1 MLISKRKKSY
11 NRKKKLKL
19 KPGIYTSTVVNI
31 DFRLDYDDEYA
42 ILVEYTVEDDNGN
55 EYPFKETF
63 FNVIN
68 NYRTQKF
75 YSYLIDNGISL
86 QNYRT
91 FIGCTEE
98 FILEEIVKDNVP
110 FITIRERKFIAKAG
124 GADEI

>member
-1 MLISKRKKSY
+1 M
-11 NRKKKLKL
+11 KL